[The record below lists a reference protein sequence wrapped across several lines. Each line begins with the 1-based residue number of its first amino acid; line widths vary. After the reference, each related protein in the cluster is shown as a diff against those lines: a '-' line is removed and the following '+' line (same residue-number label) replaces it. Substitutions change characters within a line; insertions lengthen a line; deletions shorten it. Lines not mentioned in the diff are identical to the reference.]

1 MQMFHYCKFVL
12 DHCHRKVWKDLA
24 THPFPLAPCCSG
36 LCSQTFYGHMNSC
49 NAAVFNLTGT
59 MLASTDADGMLKLW
73 DTRMVRVFTALP
85 RAEMKREQ
93 NCRPCPTF

>member
-1 MQMFHYCKFVL
+1 
-12 DHCHRKVWKDLA
+12 
-24 THPFPLAPCCSG
+24 
-36 LCSQTFYGHMNSC
+36 MNSC